1 MQLLVSYPEEEVL
14 IDMKGHFFVF
24 SDLVSGLSL
33 SVYKELT
40 TALPLVANNSNV
52 KPFNEEI

>member
-40 TALPLVANNSNV
+40 TAPSTGC
-52 KPFNEEI
+52 